1 MNRFLVHRSV
11 TSDEQGTAIVE
22 MAILGSLIFG
32 VLIHVLVVFGS
43 LHRATLATSAAARE
57 YGRAIVVADSE
68 SEAAQHGDAA
78 VELAGR
84 NHGLAP
90 GALHA
95 SFGGKRR
102 RGEVLVV
109 RVRTDVPI
117 ANIPFIGSVWSG
129 LSVPVE
135 ATHAVRI
142 DRYRS
147 GA

>member
-1 MNRFLVHRSV
+1 MTLRRQ
-11 TSDEQGTAIVE
+11 QGSAIIEV
-22 MAILGSLIFG
+22 AILGSLIFG
-32 VLIHVLVVFGS
+32 VLVHVLVVFGS

-68 SEAAQHGDAA
+68 GEAARRGAIA

-90 GALHA
+90 GALEPA
-95 SFGGKRR
+95 VAGLRR

-109 RVRTDVPI
+109 RVRTEVPV
-117 ANIPFIGSVWSG
+117 ASIPFLGAITGG
-129 LSVPVE
+129 LTVPVE
-135 ATHAVRI
+135 ATHAVRL

-147 GA
+147 GS